1 MNKKNILIYFLFVL
15 VLSICFAVG
24 YLSGSGKIFRNVKG
38 YSKID
43 TILGLVSRYYIDSVD
58 IEKIQIPAIE
68 SMLSNLDPHSAYIS
82 PEVKAELSKTLEGS
96 YSGIGLAFL
105 KTESDTLIVSDV
117 YPASPSDRAGVLEGD
132 RLISVDGK
140 NVLGKSIDEVS
151 SAIKGKEKTVVKL
164 SLLRGTSIV
173 EASIVRGEVAVSTIV
188 SNYLISDSI
197 LYCQIKEWGA
207 TTHKEFID
215 IYGKNKSKV
224 RSFIIDLRGNPGG
237 LLKSAVDLSSE
248 FLDEDLPLLSIKG
261 QNYKEESILS
271 NGNPLFLNMP
281 LVVLIDE
288 NSASASEIFS
298 GIMQDYDRATIIGR
312 QSFGK
317 GLVQEPFQLAD
328 GGELRLAV
336 ASYYTPSGRS
346 IQKKYKKDFA
356 IYNTKDLSDDQYIG
370 DSIPYKTLAG
380 RIMYGGAGIE
390 PDILIAKD
398 STKLGSYY
406 LELLSTNMIERF
418 ALDYVNENREN
429 LSALVSLDD
438 LTNYLDIN
446 DMIGKFVSY
455 CIKNG
460 IQSKTYLMYRNWERI
475 KSEIYFLIIK
485 HRFDFNQ
492 ATIYSNQNDDIIYEA
507 INLIEKNM
515 SNPLNLMLYERN

>member
-24 YLSGSGKIFRNVKG
+24 YLSGSAKIFHNVKG

-43 TILGLVSRYYIDSVD
+43 TILDLVGRYYIDSVD

-68 SMLSNLDPHSAYIS
+68 SMLSNLDPYSAYIS

-96 YSGIGLAFL
+96 YSGIGLVFL
-105 KTESDTLIVSDV
+105 KTGSDTLVVSDV

-132 RLISVDGK
+132 RLLSVDGK
-140 NVLGKSIDEVS
+140 NVLGKSIEEVS

-207 TTHKEFID
+207 TTYKEFID

-237 LLKSAVDLSSE
+237 LLTSAIDISSE

-346 IQKKYKKDFA
+346 IQKKYKKDIFS
-356 IYNTKDLSDDQYIG
+356 YNNYPNNNYKI
-370 DSIPYKTLAG
+370 DSIPFYTLAG
-380 RIMYGGAGIE
+380 RVVYGGAGIS
-390 PDILIAKD
+390 PDLFVPKD

-418 ALDYVNENREN
+418 ALDYVNENRSVFYS
-429 LSALVSLDD
+429 LSNIDAIESHLDVS
-438 LTNYLDIN
+438 DI
-446 DMIGKFVSY
+446 IGNFVSY

-485 HRFDFNQ
+485 HTLGYNQ
-492 ATIYSNQNDDIIYEA
+492 ANIYNNRSDHMLYEA
-507 INLIEKNM
+507 VSLIEGAS
-515 SNPLNLMLYERN
+515 SNPIDLMLYERN